1 MNCEGMT
8 CVQKDIK
15 WITELTSLQNFARRR
30 RRVIV
35 AAADVG
41 HALIKA
47 GSGPAQDAILQG
59 DRKAFSTD
67 INHP

>member
-1 MNCEGMT
+1 MREF
-8 CVQKDIK
+8 
-15 WITELTSLQNFARRR
+15 TSNLACRRG
-30 RRVIV
+30 VIV

-59 DRKAFSTD
+59 DRKPFSVD
-67 INHP
+67 INHS